1 MNPVLRKIDC
11 VMLKVPELERS
22 AAFYEAVFGLKRLWQ
37 DAHSVGMGMPETD
50 AEIVLHDNTDLPKEI
65 SVHYLVDDVVKA
77 VEAYAAKGCIIRAQP
92 FDIVIGKCA
101 VLEDPFGNTIAIL
114 DMTKGART

>member
-1 MNPVLRKIDC
+1 MLRKIDC
-11 VMLKVPELERS
+11 VMVNVPELEK
-22 AAFYEAVFGLKRLWQ
+22 AAAYYEAVFGLKRLWQ
-37 DAHSVGMGMPETD
+37 DAHSIGMGMPETD
-50 AEIVLHDNTDLPKEI
+50 AEIVLHDNPFPKDI

-77 VEAYAAKGCIIRAQP
+77 IEHFAAQGCIIRTAP

-101 VLEDPFGNTIAIL
+101 VLEDPFGNIISIL